1 MKKFVS
7 LLIGVVLVVL
17 TAVPAFAG
25 TQSTLNINS
34 ASVAHDVSPTL
45 YGISL
50 DDSAFAADGGISAQM
65 VNNNSFEYSLNG
77 ELAWKKTDIATALSA
92 QTPLNKNNP
101 TYETVSVDKKG
112 ELSNLGY
119 AALFDEN
126 GEYSASGLEKGAMHF
141 KKNETYTF
149 TCFMKNESYD
159 GKIGVYLN
167 SSSNKDDVAQ
177 LDLGG
182 LNNKSWKK
190 FTAKLTSS
198 ADEDGELTI
207 KFSGS
212 GTLCIDFVSLTPDSS
227 YGAGN
232 EMWKNAYLRSDL
244 VSALKELKPGFIR
257 FPGTCSAESDDSSN
271 IISWKNTVGA
281 PEERRQSVSVNNDS
295 DGGVYLNSSNYVGYH
310 EYFQLCDDLGAI
322 PVPEVSAGV
331 ACQTNAK
338 YDDYVQA
345 LNKTY
350 MTDEQFEAYL
360 SEQYSLSKS
369 EIKSRIEYINSL
381 GINSKAD
388 FDNYVSSV
396 SITPG
401 TDEFK
406 NYVQDVLDLI
416 EYANGDS
423 KTTYFGSLRAQNG
436 SVQPFEMKYIQIGG
450 DNYGEAYWR
459 NFDEI
464 KKAINEKYPDITVVA
479 SCGTNFEGSDFEDA
493 KNKIAASYSDS
504 AAFESVVGSKIKP
517 LASMLNRYDSYARDG
532 ASVITSFSSLALDKN
547 EQYKNNN
554 AYNAC
559 DTAAFMLGAEK
570 NSDAVSMLSY
580 TKALSKA
587 LSDKTKSSLIW
598 FDDENIILTPEYYVQ
613 MLFANNT
620 GTKTLLADFSSQP
633 EGVSQSVTLD
643 EKSQTLYI
651 KLVNTGGKK
660 EKLTANLNGFDNL
673 STASVLSVESEYKTA
688 YNSDKKQ
695 TVAPSSDEI
704 KIDGSSFTVSLKPY
718 SATVVR
724 VPYGNNV
731 GSSLYQIPNTINT
744 EVKSYTP
751 MSAKMLIVL
760 MVVIFILA
768 TVVTYLLYSKFVLKG
783 KKPDF
788 KKNKKNNTND
798 DNENKA

>member
-7 LLIGVVLVVL
+7 LLVSIVLITLSV
-17 TAVPAFAG
+17 VPAYAG

-34 ASVAHDVSPTL
+34 GAVSHDVSPTL
-45 YGISL
+45 YGVSL
-50 DDSAFAADGGISAQM
+50 DDSAFASDGGLGAQM

-77 ELAWKKTDIATALSA
+77 ELAWKMTDVSTALST

-119 AALFDEN
+119 AALFNEN

-141 KKNETYTF
+141 TKGETYTF
-149 TCFMKNESYD
+149 TCFLKNENYD

-167 SSSNKDDVAQ
+167 SSSNKNDVVQ
-177 LDLGG
+177 LDLGK

-198 ADEDGELTI
+198 ANEVGELTV

-212 GTLCIDFVSLTPDSS
+212 GALCIDSVSLTPDSS
-227 YGAGN
+227 YGAGD
-232 EMWKNAYLRSDL
+232 EMWKNACLRSDL

-257 FPGTCSAESDDSSN
+257 FPGTCTAESDDSSAV
-271 IISWKNTVGA
+271 ISWKDTIGK
-281 PEERRQSVSVNNDS
+281 PEERRQTVSVNNDS

-310 EYFQLCDDLGAI
+310 EYFQLCDDLGAT

-369 EIKSRIEYINSL
+369 EIKSRVQYINSL

-396 SITPG
+396 SLTPG
-401 TDEFK
+401 TDKFK
-406 NYVQDVLDLI
+406 NYVQDVFDLI

-459 NFDEI
+459 NFAEI
-464 KKAINEKYPDITVVA
+464 KKAVNEKYPDITVVA
-479 SCGTNFEGSDFEDA
+479 SCGTDFEGSDFEDA
-493 KNKIAASYSDS
+493 KNKIAASYSDA
-504 AAFESVVGSKIKP
+504 AAFENIVGSKEKP
-517 LASMLNRYDSYARDG
+517 LSNFVGRYDSYARDG
-532 ASVITSFSSLALDKN
+532 ANVIASVSSLALDEKK
-547 EQYKNNN
+547 QGRSDN

-570 NSDAVSMLSY
+570 NSDVVSMLSY
-580 TKALSKA
+580 SKALSKSLA
-587 LSDKTKSSLIW
+587 DKTKTSLIW
-598 FDDENIILTPEYYVQ
+598 FDNENVVLTPEYYVQ
-613 MLFANNT
+613 MLFANNV
-620 GTKTLLADFSSQP
+620 GTKTLSADFTDRPQ
-633 EGVSQSVTLD
+633 GVTQSVTID
-643 EKSQTLYI
+643 EKSQTLYV

-660 EKLTANLNGFDNL
+660 EKINTNFNGFDNL
-673 STASVLSVESEYKTA
+673 VTASVLSLESEYKTA
-688 YNSDKKQ
+688 YNSNEKQ
-695 TVAPSSDEI
+695 TVAPKSKDIQISGD
-704 KIDGSSFTVSLKPY
+704 SFTVTLQPY

-724 VPYGNNV
+724 IPYGTNV
-731 GSSLYQIPNTINT
+731 GASLYKIPNTVNT
-744 EVKSYTP
+744 EVKSYIP
-751 MSAKMLIVL
+751 MSVKMLIIL

-768 TVVTYLLYSKFVLKG
+768 TVITYFVYSKVVLKG

-788 KKNKKNNTND
+788 KNKNKPSDKD
-798 DNENKA
+798 KKEDE

>member
-7 LLIGVVLVVL
+7 LLVSIVLITLSVVPVY
-17 TAVPAFAG
+17 AG

-34 ASVAHDVSPTL
+34 GAVSHDVSPTL
-45 YGISL
+45 YGVSL
-50 DDSAFAADGGISAQM
+50 DDSAFASDGGLGAQM

-77 ELAWKKTDIATALSA
+77 ELAWKMTDVSTALST

-101 TYETVSVDKKG
+101 TYETVTVDKKG

-141 KKNETYTF
+141 TKGETYTF
-149 TCFMKNESYD
+149 TCFLKNENYD

-167 SSSNKDDVAQ
+167 SSSNKNDVVQ
-177 LDLGG
+177 LDLGE

-198 ADEDGELTI
+198 ANGDGELTV

-212 GTLCIDFVSLTPDSS
+212 GALCIDSVSLTPDSS
-227 YGAGN
+227 YGAGD
-232 EMWKNAYLRSDL
+232 EMWKNACLRPDL
-244 VSALKELKPGFIR
+244 VSALKELKPAFIR
-257 FPGTCSAESDDSSN
+257 FPGTCTAESDDSSA
-271 IISWKNTVGA
+271 IISWKDTIGK
-281 PEERRQSVSVNNDS
+281 PEERRQTVSVNNDS
-295 DGGVYLNSSNYVGYH
+295 DGGVYLNSSGYVGYH
-310 EYFQLCDDLGAI
+310 EYFQLCDDLGAT

-369 EIKSRIEYINSL
+369 EIKSRVQYINSL

-396 SITPG
+396 SLTPG
-401 TDEFK
+401 TDKFK

-459 NFDEI
+459 NFAEI
-464 KKAINEKYPDITVVA
+464 KKAVNEKYPDITVVA
-479 SCGTNFEGSDFEDA
+479 SCGTDFEGSDFEDA
-493 KNKIAASYSDS
+493 KNKIAASYSDA
-504 AAFESVVGSKIKP
+504 AAFESIVGSKEKP
-517 LASMLNRYDSYARDG
+517 LSNFVGRYDSYARDG
-532 ASVITSFSSLALDKN
+532 ANVIACVSSLALDEKK
-547 EQYKNNN
+547 QGRSDN

-570 NSDAVSMLSY
+570 NSDVVSMLSY
-580 TKALSKA
+580 SKALSKSHA
-587 LSDKTKSSLIW
+587 DKTKTSLIW
-598 FDDENIILTPEYYVQ
+598 FDNENVVLTPEYYVQ
-613 MLFANNT
+613 MLFANNV
-620 GTKTLLADFSSQP
+620 GTKTLSADFSERP
-633 EGVSQSVTLD
+633 EGVTQSVTID
-643 EKSQTLYI
+643 EKSQTLYV

-660 EKLTANLNGFDNL
+660 EKINANLNGFDNL
-673 STASVLSVESEYKTA
+673 ATASVLSLESEYKTA
-688 YNSDKKQ
+688 YNSNEKQ
-695 TVAPSSDEI
+695 TVAPKSKDIQISGD
-704 KIDGSSFTVSLKPY
+704 SFTVTLQPY

-724 VPYGNNV
+724 IPYGTNV
-731 GSSLYQIPNTINT
+731 GASLYKIPNTVNT
-744 EVKSYTP
+744 EVKSYIP
-751 MSAKMLIVL
+751 MSVKMLIIL
-760 MVVIFILA
+760 MVAIFILA
-768 TVVTYLLYSKFVLKG
+768 TVITYFVYSKVVLKG

-788 KKNKKNNTND
+788 KNKNKPND
-798 DNENKA
+798 KDKKEDE

>member
-7 LLIGVVLVVL
+7 LLVSIVLITLSVVPVY
-17 TAVPAFAG
+17 AG

-34 ASVAHDVSPTL
+34 GAVSHDVSPTL

-50 DDSAFAADGGISAQM
+50 DDSAFASDGGLGAQM

-77 ELAWKKTDIATALSA
+77 ELAWKMTDVSTALST

-141 KKNETYTF
+141 AKGETYTF
-149 TCFMKNESYD
+149 TCFLKNENYD

-167 SSSNKDDVAQ
+167 SSSNKNDVVQ
-177 LDLGG
+177 LDLGE

-198 ADEDGELTI
+198 ANEDGELTV

-212 GTLCIDFVSLTPDSS
+212 GVLCIDSVSLTPDSS
-227 YGAGN
+227 YGAGD
-232 EMWKNAYLRSDL
+232 EMWKNACLRSDL
-244 VSALKELKPGFIR
+244 VSALKELKPAFIR
-257 FPGTCSAESDDSSN
+257 FPGTCTAESDDSSAV
-271 IISWKNTVGA
+271 ISWKDTIGK
-281 PEERRQSVSVNNDS
+281 PEERRQTVSVNNDS
-295 DGGVYLNSSNYVGYH
+295 DGGVYLNSSGYVGYH
-310 EYFQLCDDLGAI
+310 EYFQLCDDLGAT

-369 EIKSRIEYINSL
+369 EIKSRVQYINSL

-396 SITPG
+396 SLTPG
-401 TDEFK
+401 TDKFK

-459 NFDEI
+459 NFAEI
-464 KKAINEKYPDITVVA
+464 KKAVNEKYPDITVVA
-479 SCGTNFEGSDFEDA
+479 SCGTDFEGSDFEDA
-493 KNKIAASYSDS
+493 KNKIAASYSDVT
-504 AAFESVVGSKIKP
+504 AFESIVGSKEKP
-517 LASMLNRYDSYARDG
+517 LSNFVGRYDSYARDG
-532 ASVITSFSSLALDKN
+532 ANVIASVSSLALDEKK
-547 EQYKNNN
+547 QGRSDN

-570 NSDAVSMLSY
+570 NSDVVSMLSY
-580 TKALSKA
+580 SKALSKSHA
-587 LSDKTKSSLIW
+587 DKTKTSLIW
-598 FDDENIILTPEYYVQ
+598 FDNENVVLTPEYYVQ
-613 MLFANNT
+613 MLFANNV
-620 GTKTLLADFSSQP
+620 GTKTLSADFSERPQ
-633 EGVSQSVTLD
+633 GVTQSVTID
-643 EKSQTLYI
+643 EKSQTLYV

-660 EKLTANLNGFDNL
+660 EKINANLNGFDNL
-673 STASVLSVESEYKTA
+673 ATASVLSLESEYKTA
-688 YNSDKKQ
+688 YNSNEKQ
-695 TVAPSSDEI
+695 TVAPKSKDIQISGD
-704 KIDGSSFTVSLKPY
+704 SFTVTLQPY

-724 VPYGNNV
+724 IPYGTNV
-731 GSSLYQIPNTINT
+731 GASLYKIPNTVNT
-744 EVKSYTP
+744 EVKSYIP
-751 MSAKMLIVL
+751 MSVKMLIIL

-768 TVVTYLLYSKFVLKG
+768 TVITYLVYSKVVLKG

-788 KKNKKNNTND
+788 KNKNKPSDKD
-798 DNENKA
+798 KKEDE

>member
-7 LLIGVVLVVL
+7 LLVSIVLITLSVVPVY
-17 TAVPAFAG
+17 AG

-34 ASVAHDVSPTL
+34 GAVSHDVSPTL

-50 DDSAFAADGGISAQM
+50 DDSAFASDGGLGAQM

-77 ELAWKKTDIATALSA
+77 ELAWKKTDVSTALST

-141 KKNETYTF
+141 TKGETYTF
-149 TCFMKNESYD
+149 TCFLKNENYD

-167 SSSNKDDVAQ
+167 SSSNKNDVVQ
-177 LDLGG
+177 LDLGE

-198 ADEDGELTI
+198 ANEDGELTV

-212 GTLCIDFVSLTPDSS
+212 GAFCIDSVSLTPDSS
-227 YGAGN
+227 YGAGD
-232 EMWKNAYLRSDL
+232 EMWKNACLRSDL
-244 VSALKELKPGFIR
+244 VSALKELKPAFIR
-257 FPGTCSAESDDSSN
+257 FPGTCTAESDDSYAV
-271 IISWKNTVGA
+271 ISWKDTIGK
-281 PEERRQSVSVNNDS
+281 PEERRQTVSVNNDS
-295 DGGVYLNSSNYVGYH
+295 DGGVYLNSSGYVGYH
-310 EYFQLCDDLGAI
+310 EYFQLCDDLGAT
-322 PVPEVSAGV
+322 PVPEVSAGI

-369 EIKSRIEYINSL
+369 EIKSRVQYINSL

-396 SITPG
+396 SLTPG
-401 TDEFK
+401 TDKFK

-459 NFDEI
+459 NFAEI
-464 KKAINEKYPDITVVA
+464 KKAVNEKYPDITVVA
-479 SCGTNFEGSDFEDA
+479 SCGTDFEGSDFEDA
-493 KNKIAASYSDS
+493 KNKIAASYSD
-504 AAFESVVGSKIKP
+504 AAVFENIVGSKEKP
-517 LASMLNRYDSYARDG
+517 LSNFVGRYDSYARDG
-532 ASVITSFSSLALDKN
+532 ASVIASVSSLALDEKK
-547 EQYKNNN
+547 QGRSDN

-570 NSDAVSMLSY
+570 NSDVVSMLSHS
-580 TKALSKA
+580 KALSKSHA
-587 LSDKTKSSLIW
+587 DKTKTSLIW
-598 FDDENIILTPEYYVQ
+598 FDNENVVLTPEYYVQ
-613 MLFANNT
+613 MLFANNV
-620 GTKTLLADFSSQP
+620 GTKTLSADFTDRPQ
-633 EGVSQSVTLD
+633 GVTQSVTID
-643 EKSQTLYI
+643 EKSQTLYV

-660 EKLTANLNGFDNL
+660 EKINANLNGFDNL
-673 STASVLSVESEYKTA
+673 ATASVLSLESEYKTA
-688 YNSDKKQ
+688 YNSNKKQ
-695 TVAPSSDEI
+695 TVAPKSKDIQISGD
-704 KIDGSSFTVSLKPY
+704 SFTVTLQPY

-724 VPYGNNV
+724 IPYGTNV
-731 GSSLYQIPNTINT
+731 GASLYKIPNTVNT
-744 EVKSYTP
+744 EVKSYIP
-751 MSAKMLIVL
+751 MSVKMLIIL

-768 TVVTYLLYSKFVLKG
+768 TVITYFVYSKVVLKG

-788 KKNKKNNTND
+788 KNKNKPSDKD
-798 DNENKA
+798 KKEDE

>member
-7 LLIGVVLVVL
+7 LLVSIVLITLSVVPVY
-17 TAVPAFAG
+17 AG

-34 ASVAHDVSPTL
+34 GAVSHDVSPTL

-50 DDSAFAADGGISAQM
+50 DDSAFASDGGLGAQM

-77 ELAWKKTDIATALSA
+77 ELAWKMTDVSTALST

-141 KKNETYTF
+141 AKGETYTF
-149 TCFMKNESYD
+149 TCFLKNENYD

-167 SSSNKDDVAQ
+167 SSSNKNDVVQ
-177 LDLGG
+177 LDLGE

-198 ADEDGELTI
+198 ANEDGKLTV

-212 GTLCIDFVSLTPDSS
+212 GALCIDSVSLTPDSS
-227 YGAGN
+227 YGAGD
-232 EMWKNAYLRSDL
+232 EMWKNACLRPDL

-257 FPGTCSAESDDSSN
+257 FPGTCTAESDDSSAV
-271 IISWKNTVGA
+271 ISWKDTIGK
-281 PEERRQSVSVNNDS
+281 PEERRQTVSVNNDS
-295 DGGVYLNSSNYVGYH
+295 GGGVYLNSSNYVGYH
-310 EYFQLCDDLGAI
+310 EYFQLCDDLGAT

-369 EIKSRIEYINSL
+369 EIKSRVQYINSL

-396 SITPG
+396 SLTPG
-401 TDEFK
+401 TDKFK

-459 NFDEI
+459 NFAEI
-464 KKAINEKYPDITVVA
+464 KKAVNEKYPDITVVA
-479 SCGTNFEGSDFEDA
+479 SCGTDFEGSDFEDA
-493 KNKIAASYSDS
+493 KNKIAASYSDA
-504 AAFESVVGSKIKP
+504 AAFESIVGSREKP
-517 LASMLNRYDSYARDG
+517 LSNFVGRYDSYARDG
-532 ASVITSFSSLALDKN
+532 ASVIACVSSLALDEKK
-547 EQYKNNN
+547 QGRSDN

-570 NSDAVSMLSY
+570 NSDVVSMLSY
-580 TKALSKA
+580 SKALSKSHA
-587 LSDKTKSSLIW
+587 DKTKTSLIW
-598 FDDENIILTPEYYVQ
+598 FDNENVVLTPEYYVQ
-613 MLFANNT
+613 MLFANNV
-620 GTKTLLADFSSQP
+620 GTKTLSADFNARP
-633 EGVSQSVTLD
+633 EGVTQSVTID
-643 EKSQTLYI
+643 EKSQTLYV

-660 EKLTANLNGFDNL
+660 EKINANLNGFDNL
-673 STASVLSVESEYKTA
+673 ATASVLSLESEYKTA
-688 YNSDKKQ
+688 YNSNEKQ
-695 TVAPSSDEI
+695 TVAPKSKDIQISGD
-704 KIDGSSFTVSLKPY
+704 SFTVTLQPY

-724 VPYGNNV
+724 IPYGTNV
-731 GSSLYQIPNTINT
+731 GASLYKIPNTVNT
-744 EVKSYTP
+744 EVKSYIP
-751 MSAKMLIVL
+751 MSVKMLIIL
-760 MVVIFILA
+760 MVAIFILA
-768 TVVTYLLYSKFVLKG
+768 TVITYLVYSKVVLKG

-788 KKNKKNNTND
+788 KNKNKPSDKD
-798 DNENKA
+798 KKEDE

>member
-7 LLIGVVLVVL
+7 LLVSIVLITLSVVPVY
-17 TAVPAFAG
+17 AG

-34 ASVAHDVSPTL
+34 GAVSHDVSPTL
-45 YGISL
+45 YGVSL
-50 DDSAFAADGGISAQM
+50 DDSAFASDGGLGAQM

-77 ELAWKKTDIATALSA
+77 ELAWKMTDVSTALST

-126 GEYSASGLEKGAMHF
+126 GEYSVSGLEKGAMHF
-141 KKNETYTF
+141 TKGETYTF
-149 TCFMKNESYD
+149 TCFLKNENYD

-167 SSSNKDDVAQ
+167 SSSNKNDVVQ
-177 LDLGG
+177 LDLGE

-198 ADEDGELTI
+198 ANEDGELTV

-212 GTLCIDFVSLTPDSS
+212 GSLCIDSVSLTPDSS
-227 YGAGN
+227 YGAGD
-232 EMWKNAYLRSDL
+232 EMWKNACLRSDL

-257 FPGTCSAESDDSSN
+257 FPGTCTAESDDSSAVV
-271 IISWKNTVGA
+271 SWKDTIGK
-281 PEERRQSVSVNNDS
+281 PEERRQTVSVNNDS
-295 DGGVYLNSSNYVGYH
+295 DGGVYLNSSGYVGYH
-310 EYFQLCDDLGAI
+310 EYFQLCDDLGAT

-369 EIKSRIEYINSL
+369 EIKSRVQYINSL

-396 SITPG
+396 SLTPG
-401 TDEFK
+401 TDKFK

-459 NFDEI
+459 NFAEI
-464 KKAINEKYPDITVVA
+464 KKAVNEKYPDITVVA
-479 SCGTNFEGSDFEDA
+479 SCGTDFEGSDFEDA
-493 KNKIAASYSDS
+493 KNKIAASYSDA
-504 AAFESVVGSKIKP
+504 AAFESIVGSKEKP
-517 LASMLNRYDSYARDG
+517 LSNFVGRYDSYARDG
-532 ASVITSFSSLALDKN
+532 ANVIACVSSLALDEKK
-547 EQYKNNN
+547 QGRSDN

-570 NSDAVSMLSY
+570 NSDVVSMLSY
-580 TKALSKA
+580 SKALSKSHA
-587 LSDKTKSSLIW
+587 DKTKTSLIW
-598 FDDENIILTPEYYVQ
+598 FDNENVVLTPEYYVQ
-613 MLFANNT
+613 MLFANNV
-620 GTKTLLADFSSQP
+620 GTKTLSADFSERP
-633 EGVSQSVTLD
+633 EGVTQSVTID
-643 EKSQTLYI
+643 EKSQTLYV

-660 EKLTANLNGFDNL
+660 EKINANFNGFDNL
-673 STASVLSVESEYKTA
+673 ATASVLSLESEYKTA
-688 YNSDKKQ
+688 YNSNEKQ
-695 TVAPSSDEI
+695 TVAPKSKDIQISGD
-704 KIDGSSFTVSLKPY
+704 SFTVTLQPY

-724 VPYGNNV
+724 IPYGTNV
-731 GSSLYQIPNTINT
+731 GASLYKIPNTVNT
-744 EVKSYTP
+744 EVKSYIP
-751 MSAKMLIVL
+751 MSVKMLIIL
-760 MVVIFILA
+760 MVAIFILA
-768 TVVTYLLYSKFVLKG
+768 TVITYLVYSKVVLKG

-788 KKNKKNNTND
+788 KNKNKPSDKD
-798 DNENKA
+798 KKEDE

>member
-7 LLIGVVLVVL
+7 LLVSIVLITLSVVPVY
-17 TAVPAFAG
+17 AG

-34 ASVAHDVSPTL
+34 GAVSHDVSPTL

-50 DDSAFAADGGISAQM
+50 DDSAFAADGGLGAQM

-77 ELAWKKTDIATALSA
+77 ELAWKKIDVSTALST

-141 KKNETYTF
+141 TKGETYTF
-149 TCFMKNESYD
+149 TCFLKNENYD

-167 SSSNKDDVAQ
+167 SSSNKNDVVQ
-177 LDLGG
+177 LDLGK

-198 ADEDGELTI
+198 ANEDGELTV

-212 GTLCIDFVSLTPDSS
+212 GTLCIDSVSITPDSS
-227 YGAGN
+227 YGAGD
-232 EMWKNAYLRSDL
+232 EMWKNACLRSDL

-257 FPGTCSAESDDSSN
+257 FPGTCTAESDDSSAV
-271 IISWKNTVGA
+271 ISWKDTIGK
-281 PEERRQSVSVNNDS
+281 PEERQQTVSVNNDS
-295 DGGVYLNSSNYVGYH
+295 DGGVYLNSSDYVGYH
-310 EYFQLCDDLGAI
+310 EYFQLCDDLGAT
-322 PVPEVSAGV
+322 PVPEVSAGI

-369 EIKSRIEYINSL
+369 EIKSRVQYINSL

-396 SITPG
+396 SLTPG
-401 TDEFK
+401 TDKFK

-459 NFDEI
+459 NFAEI
-464 KKAINEKYPDITVVA
+464 KKAVNEKYPDITVVA
-479 SCGTNFEGSDFEDA
+479 SCGTDFEGSDFEDA
-493 KNKIAASYSDS
+493 KNKIAASYSD
-504 AAFESVVGSKIKP
+504 ATAFESIVGSKEKP
-517 LASMLNRYDSYARDG
+517 LSYFVGRYDSYARDG
-532 ASVITSFSSLALDKN
+532 ANVIASVSSLALDEKK
-547 EQYKNNN
+547 QGGSDN

-570 NSDAVSMLSY
+570 NSDVVSMLSY
-580 TKALSKA
+580 SKALSKSLA
-587 LSDKTKSSLIW
+587 DKTKTSLIW
-598 FDDENIILTPEYYVQ
+598 FDNENVVLTPEYYVQ
-613 MLFANNT
+613 MLFANNV
-620 GTKTLLADFSSQP
+620 GTKTLSADFTDRPQ
-633 EGVSQSVTLD
+633 GVTQSVTID
-643 EKSQTLYI
+643 EKSQTLYV

-660 EKLTANLNGFDNL
+660 EKINANLNGFDNL
-673 STASVLSVESEYKTA
+673 ATASVLSLESEYKTA
-688 YNSDKKQ
+688 YNSNEKQ
-695 TVAPSSDEI
+695 TVAPKSKDIQISGD
-704 KIDGSSFTVSLKPY
+704 SFTVTLQPY

-724 VPYGNNV
+724 IPYGTNV
-731 GSSLYQIPNTINT
+731 GASLYKIPNTVNT
-744 EVKSYTP
+744 EVKSYIP
-751 MSAKMLIVL
+751 MSVKMLIIL
-760 MVVIFILA
+760 MVAIFILA
-768 TVVTYLLYSKFVLKG
+768 TVITYFVYSKVVLKG

-788 KKNKKNNTND
+788 KNKNKPSDKD
-798 DNENKA
+798 KKEDE

>member
-7 LLIGVVLVVL
+7 LLVSIVLITLSV
-17 TAVPAFAG
+17 VPAYAG

-34 ASVAHDVSPTL
+34 GAVSHDVSPTL

-50 DDSAFAADGGISAQM
+50 DDSAFASDGGLGAQM

-77 ELAWKKTDIATALSA
+77 ELAWKMTDVSTALST

-119 AALFDEN
+119 AALFNEN

-141 KKNETYTF
+141 TKGETYTF
-149 TCFMKNESYD
+149 TCFLKNENYD

-167 SSSNKDDVAQ
+167 SSSNKNDVVQ
-177 LDLGG
+177 LDLGK

-198 ADEDGELTI
+198 ANEVGELTV

-212 GTLCIDFVSLTPDSS
+212 GALCIDSVSLTPDSS
-227 YGAGN
+227 YGAGD
-232 EMWKNAYLRSDL
+232 EMWKNACLRSDL

-257 FPGTCSAESDDSSN
+257 FPGTCTAESDDSSAV
-271 IISWKNTVGA
+271 ISWKDTIGK
-281 PEERRQSVSVNNDS
+281 PEERRQTVSVNNDS

-310 EYFQLCDDLGAI
+310 EYFQLCDDLGAT

-369 EIKSRIEYINSL
+369 EIKSRVQYINSL

-396 SITPG
+396 SLTPG
-401 TDEFK
+401 TDKFK
-406 NYVQDVLDLI
+406 NYVQDVFDLI

-459 NFDEI
+459 NFAEI
-464 KKAINEKYPDITVVA
+464 KKAVNEKYPDITVVA
-479 SCGTNFEGSDFEDA
+479 SCGTDFEGSDFEDA
-493 KNKIAASYSDS
+493 KNKIAASYSDA
-504 AAFESVVGSKIKP
+504 AAFENIVGSKEKP
-517 LASMLNRYDSYARDG
+517 LSNFVGRYDSYARDG
-532 ASVITSFSSLALDKN
+532 ANVIASVSSLALDEKK
-547 EQYKNNN
+547 QGRSDN

-570 NSDAVSMLSY
+570 NSDVVSMLSY
-580 TKALSKA
+580 SKALSKSLA
-587 LSDKTKSSLIW
+587 DKTKTSLIW
-598 FDDENIILTPEYYVQ
+598 FDNENVVLTPEYYVQ
-613 MLFANNT
+613 MLFANNV
-620 GTKTLLADFSSQP
+620 GTKTLSADFTDRPQ
-633 EGVSQSVTLD
+633 GVTQSVTID
-643 EKSQTLYI
+643 EKSQTLYV

-660 EKLTANLNGFDNL
+660 EKINANFNGFDNL
-673 STASVLSVESEYKTA
+673 ATASVLSLESEYKTA
-688 YNSDKKQ
+688 YNSNEKQ
-695 TVAPSSDEI
+695 TVAPKSKDIQISGD
-704 KIDGSSFTVSLKPY
+704 SFTVTLQPY

-724 VPYGNNV
+724 IPYGTNV
-731 GSSLYQIPNTINT
+731 GASLYKIPNTVNT
-744 EVKSYTP
+744 EVKSYIP
-751 MSAKMLIVL
+751 MSVKMLIIL

-768 TVVTYLLYSKFVLKG
+768 TVITYFVYSKVVLKG

-788 KKNKKNNTND
+788 KNKNKPSDKD
-798 DNENKA
+798 KKEDE

>member
-1 MKKFVS
+1 MKKFIS
-7 LLIGVVLVVL
+7 LLVSIVLITLSVVPVY
-17 TAVPAFAG
+17 AG

-34 ASVAHDVSPTL
+34 GAVSHDVSPTL

-50 DDSAFAADGGISAQM
+50 DDSAFASDGGLGAQM

-77 ELAWKKTDIATALSA
+77 ELAWKMTDVSTALST

-141 KKNETYTF
+141 TKGETYTF
-149 TCFMKNESYD
+149 TCFLKNENYD

-167 SSSNKDDVAQ
+167 SSSNKNDVVQ
-177 LDLGG
+177 LDLGE

-198 ADEDGELTI
+198 ANEDGELTV

-212 GTLCIDFVSLTPDSS
+212 GALCIDSVSLTPDSS
-227 YGAGN
+227 YGAGD
-232 EMWKNAYLRSDL
+232 EMWKNACLRPDL

-257 FPGTCSAESDDSSN
+257 FPGTCTAESDDSSAV
-271 IISWKNTVGA
+271 ISWKDTIGK
-281 PEERRQSVSVNNDS
+281 PEERRQTVSVNNDS
-295 DGGVYLNSSNYVGYH
+295 DGGVYLNSSDYVGYH
-310 EYFQLCDDLGAI
+310 EYFQLCDDLGAT

-369 EIKSRIEYINSL
+369 EIKSRVQYINSL

-396 SITPG
+396 SLTPG
-401 TDEFK
+401 TDKFK

-459 NFDEI
+459 NFAEI
-464 KKAINEKYPDITVVA
+464 KKAVNEKYPDITVVA
-479 SCGTNFEGSDFEDA
+479 SCGTDFEGSDFEDA
-493 KNKIAASYSDS
+493 KNKIAASYSDVT
-504 AAFESVVGSKIKP
+504 AFESIVGSKEKP
-517 LASMLNRYDSYARDG
+517 LSNFVGRYDSYARDG
-532 ASVITSFSSLALDKN
+532 ANVIASVSSLALDEKK
-547 EQYKNNN
+547 QGRSDN

-570 NSDAVSMLSY
+570 NSDVVSMLSY
-580 TKALSKA
+580 SKALSKSHA
-587 LSDKTKSSLIW
+587 DKTKTSLIW
-598 FDDENIILTPEYYVQ
+598 FDNENVVLTPEYYVQ
-613 MLFANNT
+613 MLFANNV
-620 GTKTLLADFSSQP
+620 GTKTLSADFTDRPQ
-633 EGVSQSVTLD
+633 GVTQSVTID
-643 EKSQTLYI
+643 EKSQTLYV

-660 EKLTANLNGFDNL
+660 EKINANLNGFDNL
-673 STASVLSVESEYKTA
+673 ATASVLSLESEYKTA
-688 YNSDKKQ
+688 YNSNEKQ
-695 TVAPSSDEI
+695 TVAPKSKDIQISGD
-704 KIDGSSFTVSLKPY
+704 SFTVTLQPY

-724 VPYGNNV
+724 IPYGTNV
-731 GSSLYQIPNTINT
+731 GASLYKIPNTVNT
-744 EVKSYTP
+744 EVKSYIP
-751 MSAKMLIVL
+751 MSVKMLIIL

-768 TVVTYLLYSKFVLKG
+768 TVITYFVYSKVVLKG

-788 KKNKKNNTND
+788 KNKNKPND
-798 DNENKA
+798 KDKKEDE

>member
-7 LLIGVVLVVL
+7 LLVSIVLITLSV
-17 TAVPAFAG
+17 VPAYAG

-34 ASVAHDVSPTL
+34 GAVSHDVSPTL

-50 DDSAFAADGGISAQM
+50 DDSAFASDGGLGAQM

-77 ELAWKKTDIATALSA
+77 ELAWKMTDVSTALST

-119 AALFDEN
+119 AALFNEN

-141 KKNETYTF
+141 TKGETYTF
-149 TCFMKNESYD
+149 TCFLKNENYD

-167 SSSNKDDVAQ
+167 SSSNKNDVVQ
-177 LDLGG
+177 LDLGK

-198 ADEDGELTI
+198 ANEVGELTV

-212 GTLCIDFVSLTPDSS
+212 GALCIDSVSLTPDSS
-227 YGAGN
+227 YGAGD
-232 EMWKNAYLRSDL
+232 EMWKNACLRSDL

-257 FPGTCSAESDDSSN
+257 FPGTCTAESDDSSAVV
-271 IISWKNTVGA
+271 SWKDTIGK
-281 PEERRQSVSVNNDS
+281 PEERRQTVSVNNDS
-295 DGGVYLNSSNYVGYH
+295 DGGVYLNSSGYVGYH
-310 EYFQLCDDLGAI
+310 EYFQLCDDLGAT
-322 PVPEVSAGV
+322 PVPEVSAGI

-369 EIKSRIEYINSL
+369 EIKSRVQYINSL

-396 SITPG
+396 SLTPG
-401 TDEFK
+401 TDKFK

-459 NFDEI
+459 NFAEI
-464 KKAINEKYPDITVVA
+464 KKAVNEKYPDITVVA
-479 SCGTNFEGSDFEDA
+479 SCGTDFEGSDFEDA
-493 KNKIAASYSDS
+493 KNKVAASYSD
-504 AAFESVVGSKIKP
+504 ATAFESIVGSKEKP
-517 LASMLNRYDSYARDG
+517 LSNFVGRYDSYARDG
-532 ASVITSFSSLALDKN
+532 ANVIACVSSLALDEKK
-547 EQYKNNN
+547 QGRSDN

-570 NSDAVSMLSY
+570 NSDVVSMLSY
-580 TKALSKA
+580 SKALSKSLA
-587 LSDKTKSSLIW
+587 DKTKTSLIW
-598 FDDENIILTPEYYVQ
+598 FDNENVVLTPEYYVQ
-613 MLFANNT
+613 MLFANNV
-620 GTKTLLADFSSQP
+620 GTKTLSADFTDRPQ
-633 EGVSQSVTLD
+633 GVTQSVTID
-643 EKSQTLYI
+643 EKSQTLYV

-660 EKLTANLNGFDNL
+660 EKINANLNGFDNL
-673 STASVLSVESEYKTA
+673 ATASVLSLESEYKTA
-688 YNSDKKQ
+688 YNSNEKQ
-695 TVAPSSDEI
+695 TVAPKSKDI
-704 KIDGSSFTVSLKPY
+704 KISGDSFTVTLQPY

-724 VPYGNNV
+724 IPYGTNV
-731 GSSLYQIPNTINT
+731 GASLYKIPNTVNT
-744 EVKSYTP
+744 EVKSYIP
-751 MSAKMLIVL
+751 MSVKMLIVL

-768 TVVTYLLYSKFVLKG
+768 TVITYFVYSKVVLKG

-788 KKNKKNNTND
+788 KNKNKPSDKD
-798 DNENKA
+798 KKEDE